1 MVNNHRYIVVSG
13 WGDGSWG
20 LIGLFYLYSIIIDP
34 ICAKICLD
42 TALYPPA
49 LYTQYHHEMELLAQ
63 LNRSITPNTDTS
75 HSPMAMDWFDVLSL
89 GGGVPKLSVDG
100 QYVEQRIWQK

>member
-1 MVNNHRYIVVSG
+1 MCQNMPGYSLVS
-13 WGDGSWG
+13 
-20 LIGLFYLYSIIIDP
+20 
-34 ICAKICLD
+34 
-42 TALYPPA
+42 TA

>member
-1 MVNNHRYIVVSG
+1 M
-13 WGDGSWG
+13 
-20 LIGLFYLYSIIIDP
+20 
-34 ICAKICLD
+34 
-42 TALYPPA
+42 YPPA

-63 LNRSITPNTDTS
+63 MNRSITLNTDTS